1 MRRSHY
7 VCSFAVI
14 YGTLSFLSQDHSYT
28 EALVM
33 TGTPD
38 INTKGFSQY
47 VFENADINARGFNRL
62 NTFHAMSRIRCVTSK
77 NTVEP
82 EISVDRNS
90 GTFNPKINE
99 IRILADPKK
108 KSSTISIIIKDYKE
122 LRLLSGSSPLKRT
135 IFPMNMIWHIGI
147 NHQPG

>member
-62 NTFHAMSRIRCVTSK
+62 NTFHAKI
-77 NTVEP
+77 EY
-82 EISVDRNS
+82 ISC
-90 GTFNPKINE
+90 NE
-99 IRILADPKK
+99 SYSLCHF
-108 KSSTISIIIKDYKE
+108 KE
-122 LRLLSGSSPLKRT
+122 YG
-135 IFPMNMIWHIGI
+135 
-147 NHQPG
+147 